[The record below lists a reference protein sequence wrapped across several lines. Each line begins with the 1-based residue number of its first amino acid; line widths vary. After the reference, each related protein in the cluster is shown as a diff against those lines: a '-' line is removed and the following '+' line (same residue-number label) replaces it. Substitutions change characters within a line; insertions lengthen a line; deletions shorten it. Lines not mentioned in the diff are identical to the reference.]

1 MGRALGTS
9 TIMKCH
15 VLAGV
20 CRAQTRA
27 FVKVLL
33 LFAVTMGLATQIFA
47 APKVLVAE
55 KRPASVSAVYRIS
68 FGVFGDIGV
77 YRFKSK
83 LRGEKYNLVAVAK
96 VETKVLDYSAV
107 MRSSGSLVSSE
118 LKPEKHMFRFKQDPL
133 IGKRKRSTL
142 NMAFDGS
149 GVKKVKFV
157 PKDSPSKH
165 VIPVVEQDLQNVLD
179 PLSAVMALSLD
190 DKKDVCKRTLS
201 VFDGKRRFDLIFKPK
216 RGVSRNVV
224 CLVHFVPI
232 SGHRKDEDRSVI
244 TGNAEVVLRRVP
256 NANIVIPSR
265 ITVPTIAGNAVL
277 TSDQVVITMP
287 DRKRIAFRR

>member
-1 MGRALGTS
+1 MKCQVVAGGGRAQS
-9 TIMKCH
+9 
-15 VLAGV
+15 
-20 CRAQTRA
+20 RA

-33 LFAVTMGLATQIFA
+33 LFAVTMGLPSPIFA
-47 APKVLVAE
+47 TPKELVTE

-83 LRGEKYNLVAVAK
+83 LRGEKYNLVADAK
-96 VETKVLDYSAV
+96 IETKVLDYSAE
-107 MRSSGSLVSSE
+107 MRSSGSLVASQ
-118 LKPEKHMFRFKQDPL
+118 LKPEKHMFRFKQNPL
-133 IGKRKRSTL
+133 IGKKKRSTL
-142 NMAFDGS
+142 NMAFDDS

-165 VIPVVEQDLQNVLD
+165 VIPVVERDLQDVLD
-179 PLSAVMALSLD
+179 PLSAIMALSLD
-190 DKKDVCKRTLS
+190 NKNEVCRRTLS

-216 RGVSRNVV
+216 RGASRNVV
-224 CLVHFVPI
+224 CLVHFAPI
-232 SGHRKDEDRSVI
+232 SGHRRDEDRSVI

-256 NANIVIPSR
+256 KANIVIPWR

-277 TSDQVVITMP
+277 MSDQVVVTMP
-287 DRKRIAFRR
+287 DSKRIAFRR

>member
-1 MGRALGTS
+1 MR
-9 TIMKCH
+9 
-15 VLAGV
+15 
-20 CRAQTRA
+20 
-27 FVKVLL
+27 VLL
-33 LFAVTMGLATQIFA
+33 LFAVTMGLPTPIFA
-47 APKVLVAE
+47 TPKVLATE

-83 LRGEKYNLVAVAK
+83 LSGEKYNLVADAK
-96 VETKVLDYSAV
+96 IETKVLDYSAV

-118 LKPEKHMFRFKQDPL
+118 LKPEKHMFRFKQNPL
-133 IGKRKRSTL
+133 IGRKKRSTL
-142 NMAFDGS
+142 NMAFDDS

-165 VIPVVEQDLQNVLD
+165 VIPVVEQDLQDVLD
-179 PLSAVMALSLD
+179 PLSAIMALSLD
-190 DKKDVCKRTLS
+190 NKKEVCRRTLS

-216 RGVSRNVV
+216 PGASPNVV
-224 CLVHFVPI
+224 CLVRFAPI

-256 NANIVIPSR
+256 KANIVIPWR

-277 TSDQVVITMP
+277 TSDQVVVTMP